1 MKRTNKHKCKS
12 LNARNAL
19 FFPYLTYMNYGL
31 NIIEN
36 KFTTGNKLFMYNVKN
51 QNFCIQ
57 TFTHT
62 YVQRYK
68 STELRGQ

>member
-1 MKRTNKHKCKS
+1 
-12 LNARNAL
+12 
-19 FFPYLTYMNYGL
+19 MNYGL
-31 NIIEN
+31 NIIKN

-51 QNFCIQ
+51 QNFYIQ